1 MNCRISHLLRIP
13 FYTSP
18 QYLCFIALD
27 VMDIDVDLDGI
38 DVDLGGSITQKRTKV
53 QVTIKWSYPSSNGIS
68 FIIIMYMYMRVIIEF
83 LFDQIALTRLLLQ
96 NAENIKRMETVKTR
110 TILCFKSG

>member
-1 MNCRISHLLRIP
+1 MNGRISHLLRIP

-38 DVDLGGSITQKRTKV
+38 DVHLGGSIAQKQGK
-53 QVTIKWSYPSSNGIS
+53 SSGN
-68 FIIIMYMYMRVIIEF
+68 
-83 LFDQIALTRLLLQ
+83 
-96 NAENIKRMETVKTR
+96 N
-110 TILCFKSG
+110 

>member
-1 MNCRISHLLRIP
+1 MVEYLCTILDKYANIKYLLRIR

-38 DVDLGGSITQKRTKV
+38 DVDLGGSITQKKG
-53 QVTIKWSYPSSNGIS
+53 KSSGN
-68 FIIIMYMYMRVIIEF
+68 
-83 LFDQIALTRLLLQ
+83 
-96 NAENIKRMETVKTR
+96 N
-110 TILCFKSG
+110 